1 MNRNLKDIR
10 PPAVADMFYPADDKK
25 LKKMI
30 LEYLD
35 EAPFT
40 QIEGKLKAIIA
51 PHAGYVYSGPV
62 AAYAYKL
69 LEKLDQSVQWKI
81 LLLGPSHRVFLNGA
95 AVTAFKKW
103 NTPFG
108 NVEVRDIRDEIGDNE
123 LIVDLP
129 GADRE
134 EHSLEVQVPFLQM
147 VLKNFVIYPLML
159 GDLNTKVLAE
169 YLTEFCKRDDVI
181 VVASSD
187 LSHYLEYSEAKGID
201 LETCKSIEK
210 IDIEGMQ
217 DRGDACG
224 KMGILTLLHLA
235 RELNWKCKLL
245 DYRNSGDTAGTKDQ
259 VVGYGSF
266 AFFN

>member
-10 PPAVADMFYPADDKK
+10 PPAVADMFYPADEKV

-30 LEYLD
+30 SEYLEEVD
-35 EAPFT
+35 LPDMD
-40 QIEGKLKAIIA
+40 GKLKAIIA
-51 PHAGYVYSGPV
+51 PHAGYVYSAPI

-69 LEKLDQSVQWKI
+69 LEKLDQNIQWKI
-81 LLLGPSHRVFLNGA
+81 LLLGPSHRVLLNGA
-95 AVTAFKKW
+95 AVTDFKKW
-103 NTPFG
+103 ETPFG
-108 NVEVRDIRDEIGDNE
+108 LTEVRDIRDEIGDNE

-129 GADRE
+129 GADAE

-159 GDLNTKVLAE
+159 GDLNTKALAD
-169 YLTEFCKRDDVI
+169 YLAEFCKREDVL

-187 LSHYLEYSEAKGID
+187 LSHYLEYNEAKEID

-217 DRGDACG
+217 NKGDACG
-224 KMGILTLLHLA
+224 KIGILTLMSIA
-235 RELNWKCKLL
+235 RALNWRCKLL